1 MLGDNTCSLLI
12 DVIGENGTDLP
23 TVGDSRYMLRK
34 LPPVNPAVQ
43 TNSSSGLGSCLK
55 VI

>member
-1 MLGDNTCSLLI
+1 MGNANLSWSQMLGNNICSLLI

-34 LPPVNPAVQ
+34 VPP
-43 TNSSSGLGSCLK
+43 S
-55 VI
+55 